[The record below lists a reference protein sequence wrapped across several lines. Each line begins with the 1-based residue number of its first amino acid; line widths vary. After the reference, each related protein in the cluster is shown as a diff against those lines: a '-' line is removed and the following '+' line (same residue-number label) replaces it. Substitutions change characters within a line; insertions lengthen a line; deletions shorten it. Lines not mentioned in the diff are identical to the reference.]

1 MYLKKG
7 TLINEIEADLKQT
20 FHHDFTMNISRDVIL
35 KMKHEDKL
43 SDRDLKIAE
52 LIYRFH
58 FATAEQVTDYL
69 NDPEYT
75 VGAIQA
81 RLDKLVH
88 HRVLNKFLLS
98 KTKEDRVYQDAMIIY
113 CLDLGGKYLLSSF
126 SSHDTSDWFTSN
138 NFRIS
143 ELIAKDLMT
152 LDFYLKLY
160 RQTEGKIEYFES
172 SSLFQAG
179 GSNIYPSFHFAIK
192 VDGMRRYYIGEVVQ
206 EDDLPLL
213 FRKKAEKLSYLLG
226 TNAWKKYFF
235 DIDEYPTLLIV
246 APNDLCAVE
255 VAKGMK
261 EVAGLDRYRITT
273 PERSSQPLHEAGAF
287 LRYLPDHGMLQP
299 VRFTAFDPTK
309 LG

>member
-1 MYLKKG
+1 MYLRKG
-7 TLINEIEADLKQT
+7 TLVNEIEADLKQT

-213 FRKKAEKLSYLLG
+213 FRKKSGEVKLSLRNKRLE
-226 TNAWKKYFF
+226 K
-235 DIDEYPTLLIV
+235 IL
-246 APNDLCAVE
+246 
-255 VAKGMK
+255 
-261 EVAGLDRYRITT
+261 
-273 PERSSQPLHEAGAF
+273 
-287 LRYLPDHGMLQP
+287 LRY
-299 VRFTAFDPTK
+299 
-309 LG
+309 